1 MKVRRAWT
9 FDEIE
14 FLKEN
19 YGSGSTTIETLVRE
33 LERTP
38 ASIKNKVAR
47 LKLGR
52 WYYNVD
58 AITLNELAIAM
69 NVTHQTLARWS
80 KLYDFPVSSKRFK
93 KSHYYFVRLDKFWKW
108 AETHKNIV
116 QWNKLE
122 KHLLGAEPEWVDEMR
137 TSKIRSTDLSTKK
150 KKWSKDEIEKLRW
163 MLNQYKFTY
172 PEICQELG
180 RSHGA
185 VKRKIHDLGIKQR
198 PVYLPNTKKYSTE
211 EVNEILRLYEKGYSF
226 KQIST
231 KLGRSEAGVRGKIE
245 RMGYT
250 FTNKLMKAS
259 EEDDSKV

>member
-1 MKVRRAWT
+1 MAKERNWT
-9 FDEIE
+9 QEDEA
-14 FLKEN
+14 FLDDN
-19 YGSGSTTIETLVRE
+19 YGYKSLDWLCEQLG
-33 LERTP
+33 RTP
-38 ASIKNKVAR
+38 YAIKNKAVR
-47 LKLGR
+47 LGLGR
-52 WYYNVD
+52 WYNRLEIV
-58 AITLNELAIAM
+58 TVNELANAL
-69 NVTHQTLARWS
+69 NTQYQTVILWS
-80 KLYDFPVSSKRFK
+80 EKYGLPKRKKRFIK
-93 KSHYYFVRLDKFWKW
+93 DYFSFIDIDLFWKW
-108 AETHKNIV
+108 AENHSSMIE
-116 QWNKLE
+116 WNKVE
-122 KHLLGAEPEWVDEMR
+122 KNVLGAEPEWVDEMR

-231 KLGRSEAGVRGKIE
+231 RLGRSEAGVRGKIE

>member
-1 MKVRRAWT
+1 MRANRKWT
-9 FDEIE
+9 SEEIE
-14 FLKEN
+14 YLSEN
-19 YGSGSTTIETLVRE
+19 YGSTTMETLVKV

-38 ASIKNKVAR
+38 SAIKNKVAR
-47 LKLGR
+47 LNLGR
-52 WYYNVD
+52 WYSNAYDVN
-58 AITLNELAIAM
+58 LNEFAIAM
-69 NVTHQTLARWS
+69 NVTHQTLTRWS
-80 KLYDFPVSSKRFK
+80 KLYDFPISRKRFQK
-93 KSHYYFVRLDKFWKW
+93 TYFHFVVLEDFWKW
-108 AETHKNIV
+108 AEKHKNIV

-137 TSKIRSTDLSTKK
+137 TSKFRSTDLSTKK

-259 EEDDSKV
+259 EEDDKKSR